1 MNKHT
6 STHPVTGET
15 ATRNSKNR
23 TYSHAVWVR
32 ETQARRIEIATATV
46 ESNRAYVAKCEA
58 VVADWDAHVAAERAD
73 VTARYRGSRWLTDEQ
88 RAQYIE
94 EHVERRTVTVSPLS
108 TWVDEYLP
116 HARESL
122 ANSEARLAEILDEG
136 DEAEWGVV
144 TWCGRHDLA
153 VKQAASWAKKG
164 YETLIVE
171 AVVNAPKAAKVV
183 EPEPQP
189 EPVEEQPVEAVTPE
203 PVDTVD
209 EVLVTLPGSLA
220 LGVASG
226 WDHEAADT
234 WTRVRI
240 EGASVAALLT
250 LRDAIDAA
258 LS

>member
-32 ETQARRIEIATATV
+32 ETQARRVQIATDTV
-46 ESNRAYVAKCEA
+46 ESNRAYVAKCERI
-58 VVADWDAHVAAERAD
+58 VADWDAHVAAERAEA
-73 VTARYRGSRWLTDEQ
+73 VARYRGSRWLSDEEK
-88 RAQYIE
+88 AAKVE
-94 EHVERRTVTVSPLS
+94 ESVHFRTVQVSPLS
-108 TWVDEYLP
+108 KWTDEYLP
-116 HARESL
+116 HARESVVK
-122 ANSEARLAEILDEG
+122 AEARLAQILDEG
-136 DEAEWGVV
+136 DTAEWGVV

-189 EPVEEQPVEAVTPE
+189 EPVEAVTPE

-226 WDHEAADT
+226 WDHEAAAT